1 MTISVLF
8 CSCECV
14 LNLVR
19 DETFCLYKLT
29 FVSDL
34 SFARAHTFAKKNF
47 PHTYTINLIYYYSSC
62 YNRVSCRN
70 LKNTFRGN
78 ISHYFVLHSYLR
90 GRTRDEKMIAHHI
103 TCSYKKCTSRDIMAA
118 NEIIVRFRCTFWALN
133 ILIRCKSCSCTTDTK
148 FMISSRYVYA

>member
-103 TCSYKKCTSRDIMAA
+103 TCSHKKCTSRDHYGCQWNHLGPNNRISHF
-118 NEIIVRFRCTFWALN
+118 ELWIFW
-133 ILIRCKSCSCTTDTK
+133 
-148 FMISSRYVYA
+148 